1 MDTFP
6 RQVATYAK
14 AIKVTVD
21 GPREPRSKTSK
32 SATKSTKFI
41 MPQHRTIRTQLLP
54 PPTTATAAAR
64 RTTATSQRNFLEYRK
79 DDRVI
84 VSVPATIHSISP
96 SFSENS
102 MRSISSSYRA
112 SAVEDI
118 EDNNSFITS
127 LYSPFG
133 GNDSV
138 DVEYDGGSAGG
149 GGGIG
154 GVRGVNVESSSGGGG
169 GGDGIGGGGNDG
181 VGQQYE
187 IYSSNGENSF

>member
-1 MDTFP
+1 M
-6 RQVATYAK
+6 ATYAK

-41 MPQHRTIRTQLLP
+41 MPQHRRTQLLP
-54 PPTTATAAAR
+54 PPTTATSTAAAR
-64 RTTATSQRNFLEYRK
+64 AATATSQRNFLEYRK
-79 DDRVI
+79 DDRDVI
-84 VSVPATIHSISP
+84 SVPATIHSISP

-102 MRSISSSYRA
+102 MRSTSTSYRA

-118 EDNNSFITS
+118 EDDNSFITS

-149 GGGIG
+149 GGGGIG
-154 GVRGVNVESSSGGGG
+154 GVRGVNMESSSGGDGG
-169 GGDGIGGGGNDG
+169 DVIGEGDGIGGGGNDG